1 MSETII
7 ANSHSI
13 AVRNDY
19 LRSFLPMMPN
29 PHKLI
34 LSAHV
39 SQLTRGEMFEI
50 ISLVKRFTNFTNEN
64 DPYKERD
71 FGRVVFCDEVFLWK
85 FDYFDESF
93 TSFQE
98 NGIRAL
104 TIMHESE
111 Y

>member
-1 MSETII
+1 MSEATI

-29 PHKLI
+29 PHRLI

-39 SQLTRGEMFEI
+39 SQLSRDEVFEI
-50 ISLVKRFTNFTNEN
+50 ISLVRSFNKFTTEN

-71 FGRVVFCDEVFLWK
+71 FGRVVFCDEVFFWK
-85 FDYFDESF
+85 FDYYDESF

-98 NGIRAL
+98 NGIRVL